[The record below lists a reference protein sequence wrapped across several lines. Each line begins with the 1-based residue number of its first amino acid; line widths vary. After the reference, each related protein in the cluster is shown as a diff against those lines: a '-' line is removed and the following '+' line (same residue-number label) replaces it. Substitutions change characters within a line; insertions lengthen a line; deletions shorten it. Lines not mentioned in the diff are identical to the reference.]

1 MPVLEAV
8 LGLGLIV
15 LIGTLGHR
23 WLRNRQELKKM
34 KMKIQAVRDAEEIA
48 ETLMLD
54 EEMAG
59 EVYKHLGEALRRDD

>member
-34 KMKIQAVRDAEEIA
+34 KMKIQAVKDAEEIA

-54 EEMAG
+54 REMAG
-59 EVYKHLGEALRRDD
+59 EVYKKLSKVLERE